1 MVKLSINDHI
11 RTEMT
16 TKGKIRQILPISPS
30 TASIGEKV
38 TIVVKTA
45 KNTGVATCIAPF
57 TAASTEFI
65 PRSLNR
71 AIFSPTTIAS
81 STTIPKTRMNVNSDN
96 IFMDK
101 SNGPNSQNPPMN
113 EIGIP
118 SETQKANFGFKNNA
132 NTKITRMSPC

>member
-16 TKGKIRQILPISPS
+16 TKGKYAKYFQYLLQQQASVRRLPLWS
-30 TASIGEKV
+30 KLR
-38 TIVVKTA
+38 K
-45 KNTGVATCIAPF
+45 TGVATCGAF
-57 TAASTEFI
+57 TAASTEFM

-101 SNGPNSQNPPMN
+101 FNGPNSQNPPMN

-118 SETQKANFGFKNNA
+118 SETQANFGFKNNA
-132 NTKITRMSPC
+132 NTKITSMSPC